1 MRSSDRAAWLIA
13 ALDLQPHPEG
23 GHYREIH
30 RAASRVTPSDG
41 RPARSAL
48 TVIYFLLAAGE
59 MSRWHCVASDETW
72 HFHEGDAL
80 ELLVMDADFANVER
94 RVLGA
99 PADDA
104 APVAVVAAGQW
115 QAARTTGAY
124 TLVSCA
130 VGPGFDFADFE
141 MLRDRSDGAARIRE
155 RQPQFAALL

>member
-1 MRSSDRAAWLIA
+1 
-13 ALDLQPHPEG
+13 
-23 GHYREIH
+23 
-30 RAASRVTPSDG
+30 
-41 RPARSAL
+41 
-48 TVIYFLLAAGE
+48 
-59 MSRWHCVASDETW
+59 
-72 HFHEGDAL
+72 
-80 ELLVMDADFANVER
+80 MDADFANVER

-141 MLRDRSDGAARIRE
+141 MLRDRPGDAARLRE
-155 RQPQFAALL
+155 RQPRFASFL